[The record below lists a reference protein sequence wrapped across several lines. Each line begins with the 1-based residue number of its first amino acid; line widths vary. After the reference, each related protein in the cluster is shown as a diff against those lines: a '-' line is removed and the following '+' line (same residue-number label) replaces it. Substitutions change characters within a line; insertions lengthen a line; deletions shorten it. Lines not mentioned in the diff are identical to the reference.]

1 MFKAVSE
8 NKHIVAIVHR
18 RSGKDIVCLQMWVL
32 RALQRVGTHVY
43 LFPLLQ
49 QARSVIWSGMDFD
62 GKPFLSNIPECLIE
76 YKNDARMEIRLINGS
91 RLVLAG
97 SNNLTGLIGTNP
109 VTIIYSEF
117 ALHNP
122 NARQYLNPIIV
133 QNKGIEIIQSTPRGK
148 NHLWELYETV
158 KDNPK
163 YHVEHLGIDRTT
175 KADGSP
181 IITLED
187 IEDIKKR
194 GMSEE
199 MIAQEF
205 YCSFQSGNQGAYFT
219 REMHDIDIEG
229 RILPLKAN
237 PNLPLHTVWDLG
249 SVDSTAGWLFQVE
262 GSYIHLLGILTDNGY
277 GLKHYLDWAD
287 NLRRQ
292 WGCQWGNHFGP
303 HDIAQK
309 HQGWEQAE
317 SRLMQARKAGWF
329 FQITP
334 KLSLEDGIEALRY
347 LLPKIKINATECS
360 LGIRA
365 LREYQREYDEVNAC
379 FAQKPLHNWA
389 SHIIDAL
396 RYLAINYRRLYD
408 IPMQPVQYE
417 TGF

>member
-8 NKHIVAIVHR
+8 GKHILAVIHR
-18 RSGKDIVCLQMWVL
+18 RAGKDIACLQMWIL

-122 NARQYLNPIIV
+122 MARQYLNPIIV
-133 QNKGIEIIQSTPRGK
+133 QNKGVEIIQSTPRGK

-163 YHVEHLGIDRTT
+163 YHIEHLGIDKTT
-175 KADGSP
+175 KTDGSP

-194 GMSEE
+194 GMSDE

-205 YCSFQSGNQGAYFT
+205 YCDFSTGNQGAYFT

-229 RILPLKAN
+229 RILPIKAN

-249 SVDSTAGWLFQVE
+249 GTDATAGWLFQVE
-262 GSYIHLLGILTDNGY
+262 GQYIHLLGLVHDTGY
-277 GLKHYLDWAD
+277 GLKHFLDWAD
-287 NLRRQ
+287 SLRRQ
-292 WGCQWGNHFGP
+292 WGCAWGNHFGP
-303 HDIAQK
+303 HDISQK

-347 LLPKIKINATECS
+347 MLPKVKINSTECG

-396 RYLAINYRRLYD
+396 RYLSINYRRLYD
-408 IPMQPVQYE
+408 IPMQPMKYSVDV
-417 TGF
+417 

>member
-1 MFKAVSE
+1 
-8 NKHIVAIVHR
+8 
-18 RSGKDIVCLQMWVL
+18 
-32 RALQRVGTHVY
+32 
-43 LFPLLQ
+43 
-49 QARSVIWSGMDFD
+49 MDFD
-62 GKPFLSNIPECLIE
+62 GKPFLGNIPECLIE

-122 NARQYLNPIIV
+122 SARQYLNPIIV

-163 YHVEHLGIDRTT
+163 YHIEHLGIDKTT

-181 IITLED
+181 IITIDD

-194 GMSEE
+194 GMSDE

-205 YCSFQSGNQGAYFT
+205 YCDFTTGNQGAYFT
-219 REMHDIDIEG
+219 REMHDMDTEG
-229 RILPLKAN
+229 RLLSLRAN
-237 PNLPLHTVWDLG
+237 PNLPLHSVWDLG
-249 SVDSTAGWLFQVE
+249 GTDATAGWLFQVE
-262 GSYIHLLGILTDNGY
+262 GNYINLLALLHDTGH
-277 GLKHYLDWAD
+277 GLKYFLDWA
-287 NLRRQ
+287 NKLKEQ

-303 HDIAQK
+303 HDISQK

-317 SRLMQARKAGWF
+317 SRLMQARRAGWN

-347 LLPKIKINATECS
+347 MLPRLRINTTECT

-365 LREYQREYDEVNAC
+365 LREYQREYDEANAC
-379 FAQKPLHNWA
+379 FATKPLHNWA
-389 SHIIDAL
+389 SHIVDSL

-408 IPMQPVQYE
+408 IPLSKSVYSVD
-417 TGF
+417 F